1 MGLDSRNEFSN
12 RTIRLCLM
20 IISIRGEIKCS
31 DIMTFRLAIT
41 FSFSLSLSLS
51 LLKECYCDDLS
62 TPYITVRRQ
71 RLEML
76 HKSGVFGIQNSFPT
90 NWG

>member
-12 RTIRLCLM
+12 RTIRSCLM
-20 IISIRGEIKCS
+20 IISIRGEIKCR
-31 DIMTFRLAIT
+31 DMMTFRLAIT
-41 FSFSLSLSLS
+41 FSFSLSLSL
-51 LLKECYCDDLS
+51 LKECYCDDLS
-62 TPYITVRRQ
+62 TQYVTVWRQ
-71 RLEML
+71 RLEVL